1 MFAGKVRGKMSTTP
15 WKPGK
20 KPWAQGS
27 NGLPPTVFRG
37 DLALVQFLHKPI
49 IMTKVAFIILAAGDT
64 HESLGRVVNALMGAL
79 EYTSIGESVMVI
91 FDGAGTSAAA
101 SLVDSEHK
109 YHDLF
114 QKVRQHVSVCSYCAG
129 AYEVK
134 DKIEA
139 AGLPLVDEFKGHP
152 SFRRLVESG
161 YHLLTF

>member
-1 MFAGKVRGKMSTTP
+1 MVA
-15 WKPGK
+15 
-20 KPWAQGS
+20 GS
-27 NGLPPTVFRG
+27 NGLPAKVFRR
-37 DLALVQFLHKPI
+37 DLALVRILHKALV
-49 IMTKVAFIILAAGDT
+49 MKKVAFIILAAGDT

-91 FDGAGTSAAA
+91 FDGAGTLAAA
-101 SLVDSEHK
+101 SLADTEHK

-152 SFRRLVESG
+152 SFRTLAESG